1 MSADGGASFRT
12 TIAPWLAVRDAQEA
26 VGFYADAFGALEE
39 YRLEGDDGRVAVAR
53 LSVGGAPFWVQDDP
67 DASPV
72 APGVG
77 SVRMI
82 VSVEDPFAAF
92 ERAIAAGA
100 TVVAL
105 VHDEHGW
112 RTGRLTDPFGHDWE
126 LSRELGLGHEP
137 AHDR

>member
-1 MSADGGASFRT
+1 MRADGGASFGT

-39 YRLEGDDGRVAVAR
+39 YRLEGDDERVAVAR

-67 DASPV
+67 VASPV

-100 TVVAL
+100 TAVAP

-126 LSRELGLGHEP
+126 LSRELEGPMGSET
-137 AHDR
+137 

>member
-1 MSADGGASFRT
+1 VSTASGGSFET
-12 TIAPWLAVRDAQEA
+12 TIAPWLAVRDAQDA
-26 VGFYADAFGALEE
+26 VDFYAA
-39 YRLEGDDGRVAVAR
+39 DGRVAVAR

-92 ERAIAAGA
+92 EQAIAAGA
-100 TVVAL
+100 TVVAP

-112 RTGRLTDPFGHDWE
+112 RSGRLTDPFGHDWE
-126 LSRELGLGHEP
+126 LSREL
-137 AHDR
+137 

>member
-1 MSADGGASFRT
+1 MDERVSTASGGSFET
-12 TIAPWLAVRDAQEA
+12 TIAPWLAVRDAQDA
-26 VGFYADAFGALEE
+26 VDFYAAGFGAIEE
-39 YRLEGDDGRVAVAR
+39 DRLEGDDGRVAVAR

-92 ERAIAAGA
+92 EQAIAAGA
-100 TVVAL
+100 TVVAP
-105 VHDEHGW
+105 VPDEHGW

-126 LSRELGLGHEP
+126 LSRRL
-137 AHDR
+137 

>member
-1 MSADGGASFRT
+1 M
-12 TIAPWLAVRDAQEA
+12 
-26 VGFYADAFGALEE
+26 
-39 YRLEGDDGRVAVAR
+39 AR

-92 ERAIAAGA
+92 ERGDASAGPPW
-100 TVVAL
+100 
-105 VHDEHGW
+105 W
-112 RTGRLTDPFGHDWE
+112 RPCTTSTGGGPAG
-126 LSRELGLGHEP
+126 SRIRSVTIGN
-137 AHDR
+137 